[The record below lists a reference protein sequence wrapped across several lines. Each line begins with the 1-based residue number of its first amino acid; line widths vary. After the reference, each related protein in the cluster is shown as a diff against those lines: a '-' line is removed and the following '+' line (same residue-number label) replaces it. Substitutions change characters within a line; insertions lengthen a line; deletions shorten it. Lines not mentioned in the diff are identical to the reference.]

1 MSKRSSKTKTQ
12 LGQLTKSDGVSVLA
26 VFVIGIGLLAG
37 YHFLVAPTGV
47 AEASSTHSGPAQ
59 NIVVVDSKTVL
70 EAFMRQMEGRIA
82 AGENFTESEIQTAG
96 VDFGAEYLRAIKKY
110 RDAGY
115 LVIDKKYALGVPS
128 GSEITEE
135 IGKALSLEVKATPD
149 PFQAPELN

>member
-1 MSKRSSKTKTQ
+1 MSKRSNKTQ
-12 LGQLTKSDGVSVLA
+12 PQTQPLKRSDGVSVLA

-37 YHFLVAPTGV
+37 YHFFVAPTGV
-47 AEASSTHSGPAQ
+47 AEANATHIGPAN

-82 AGENFTESEIQTAG
+82 GGENFTEGEIQTAG
-96 VDFGAEYLRAIKKY
+96 VDFGAEYLRAVKKY

-115 LVIDKKYALGVPS
+115 LVIDKKYALGVPA

-135 IGKALSLEVKATPD
+135 IGRALSLEVKATPD
-149 PFQAPELN
+149 PFQAPELD